1 MRIVYEIIDEK
12 RKKKQS
18 EEEAGSKNKSNKL
31 LVFKK
36 YMKREIRNQRK
47 TIGCV
52 IILVV
57 ILKCSLFSRV
67 FDSFVRSFPR
77 SSLGQFV
84 PNCF

>member
-1 MRIVYEIIDEK
+1 MRSVYEIIDEK

-18 EEEAGSKNKSNKL
+18 EEEAESKNKSNKL

-36 YMKREIRNQRK
+36 YTKGEIRNQRK

-57 ILKCSLFSRV
+57 TL
-67 FDSFVRSFPR
+67 
-77 SSLGQFV
+77 
-84 PNCF
+84 